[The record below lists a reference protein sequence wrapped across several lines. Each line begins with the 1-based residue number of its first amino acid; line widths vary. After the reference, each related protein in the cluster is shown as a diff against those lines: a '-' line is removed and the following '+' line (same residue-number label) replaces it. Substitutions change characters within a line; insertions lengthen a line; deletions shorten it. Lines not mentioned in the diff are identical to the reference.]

1 MKGKTSL
8 KRKEKKTNEP
18 TKEYDINSSKMIK
31 GKTSLTKKKNPVIEE
46 KALQE
51 TNIAENLIE
60 QIVLTYFTSRWQKKV
75 LAMKNR
81 VNSRPN
87 KKSKDVR
94 TLVRVIDRAFNYHT
108 YLYLIELFDNMK
120 SMPVPNGV
128 EHDPNYLKVFLVK
141 SEGKKGNY
149 EEIAINDIV
158 INDNTYLR
166 SKDVREKPGKSIIN
180 KDEKGVCFLSLM
192 FNVYYYRND
201 GKPLDRVEI

>member
-1 MKGKTSL
+1 M
-8 KRKEKKTNEP
+8 
-18 TKEYDINSSKMIK
+18 
-31 GKTSLTKKKNPVIEE
+31 
-46 KALQE
+46 A
-51 TNIAENLIE
+51 
-60 QIVLTYFTSRWQKKV
+60 KKV
-75 LAMKNR
+75 VAMKNR

-94 TLVRVIDRAFNYHT
+94 ALVHMIDRAFNYHT
-108 YLYLIELFDNMK
+108 YLYLIEIFNNMK

-201 GKPLDRVEI
+201 GKPLDRVEIEKVINRMIEENPEKDIM